1 LPLRTLGLAVNPC
14 HIYALQNNRPDRAF
28 AGLNSVVAL
37 SNGTIDDR
45 NLIEAQDPKP
55 NQLVLSIGLVTA
67 FWLAAVSRWIVSD
80 TVVPWDSKN
89 QFYAFFRFL
98 SAALHAGD
106 WPFWNPYHYGGHP
119 SVSDPQ
125 SLIFSPIFFAWGA
138 FQTAPTMRAFDL
150 VVLAHLLAGGIA
162 IATIGWRAHWPV
174 PACVMAAALFMF
186 GGAASGRLQHTG
198 IILSYSLFPVAL
210 LLLQLALERCSH
222 RLALGFAIIAVGMAL
237 GRSQVALLLCGL
249 LLAGAAAEIMRAPR
263 PSHYLRQRS
272 GVLTTTAILCA
283 ALMVVPMLL
292 TLQFADLSNRPAE
305 ALNEALRGSLYPA
318 NLATLAIANIFGT
331 HESYWGPGAATLGD
345 VALTDD
351 SFNYLFVGSV
361 PVLLLLWLGV
371 AGGSAWRP
379 GRRLMTGTLVIACL
393 FMLGRYTPLYSLA
406 FRFVPGIDLFR
417 RPTDASL
424 VFGFALAVLVGHCLA
439 DYVRAGLP
447 RFRPLLDAII
457 VSAWL
462 GIVGSAVVF
471 SGRTGHALRAGREA
485 GVTVAVML
493 IAGLILLGARRRPAR
508 LAAANLVTLIALTE
522 LLCWNAASR
531 LNAQNRTL
539 YAVLEAPTGPEAAAI
554 ALLET
559 SIAADHRRGDY
570 PRVEVL
576 GLGGPWQNL
585 AMVRGWE
592 ATNGYNPLR
601 IGLYDRLVAPGEQSW
616 AASQRQFPPSF
627 AGYDSPLANAL
638 GLTYLVLGERLLE
651 HMRAPATQ
659 PAADLLLRGPP
670 VWIYRFAGAMPRARL
685 FGRVQQ
691 LDGEAMR
698 PEVHLPI
705 APSPSGG
712 SAKESSPGIA
722 GAASIELSRPGRV
735 EVVATSTSGGLL
747 VLHDTYYPGWL
758 AEVDGRPASILR
770 AFVLFR
776 GVEVPP
782 GTHRITFRF
791 APFSFTN
798 LRDAVNA
805 ALAMSA
811 RRP

>member
-1 LPLRTLGLAVNPC
+1 
-14 HIYALQNNRPDRAF
+14 
-28 AGLNSVVAL
+28 
-37 SNGTIDDR
+37 
-45 NLIEAQDPKP
+45 
-55 NQLVLSIGLVTA
+55 
-67 FWLAAVSRWIVSD
+67 
-80 TVVPWDSKN
+80 
-89 QFYAFFRFL
+89 
-98 SAALHAGD
+98 
-106 WPFWNPYHYGGHP
+106 
-119 SVSDPQ
+119 
-125 SLIFSPIFFAWGA
+125 
-138 FQTAPTMRAFDL
+138 
-150 VVLAHLLAGGIA
+150 
-162 IATIGWRAHWPV
+162 
-174 PACVMAAALFMF
+174 
-186 GGAASGRLQHTG
+186 
-198 IILSYSLFPVAL
+198 
-210 LLLQLALERCSH
+210 
-222 RLALGFAIIAVGMAL
+222 
-237 GRSQVALLLCGL
+237 
-249 LLAGAAAEIMRAPR
+249 MRAPR

-712 SAKESSPGIA
+712 SAKEFSPGIA